1 MKSIILTLGLA
12 ALAGTATA
20 KQTCKAKAEAE
31 AKANRV
37 KGATKTDFCE
47 GAGYD
52 SSKVDTECG
61 GANGKG
67 TTCLATEC
75 CNGVVECD
83 FTHWYMKTDPTSF
96 EVTMEETEGAV
107 KQSCMYYQECYE
119 SKNKTLSG
127 CITKGNQVCERYS
140 QLGKDG
146 DVVAISG
153 VDATYTQAG
162 GGSCHPTSTCCG
174 DKCCTDKQSCVALP
188 GGDLG
193 SKYDSFEYDFTTQS
207 VRKIQQ
213 NKGKMANG
221 EAPKNSPM
229 MCVDQVFGPNK
240 ATKAVVTPLVAM
252 LLLATVAIAG
262 FRRSNTGLFDKI
274 APAVVFLTGFFLM
287 LSEGSAFSLLTAV
300 VASTTMACPDNK
312 KGYLVIGQ
320 LFFLWLLMGGTQ
332 FFFGN
337 DRNTLTNYFV
347 KAQSTNMDQLGKD
360 CSEYYANYFVYA
372 GAGKAKAWSIA
383 PSRIYSGLCSREFI
397 GFQVFMAYI
406 NAFAVFAMVAHT
418 THVYLAPIAGVA
430 TNDQAKTETPVEMA
444 TVTNGV

>member
-1 MKSIILTLGLA
+1 MKS
-12 ALAGTATA
+12 
-20 KQTCKAKAEAE
+20 
-31 AKANRV
+31 
-37 KGATKTDFCE
+37 
-47 GAGYD
+47 
-52 SSKVDTECG
+52 
-61 GANGKG
+61 
-67 TTCLATEC
+67 
-75 CNGVVECD
+75 
-83 FTHWYMKTDPTSF
+83 DPTSF
-96 EVTMEETEGAV
+96 EKTMEEVEGAV

-119 SKNKTLSG
+119 SANKTLSG

-153 VDATYTQAG
+153 VDSVYTAAG
-162 GGSCHPTSTCCG
+162 AGSCHPTSTCCG
-174 DKCCTDKQSCVALP
+174 DQCCSDTQTCVALP
-188 GGDLG
+188 GSGDA
-193 SKYDSFEYDFTTQS
+193 KYKSMDSFEYEFTTQS

-213 NKGKMANG
+213 NQGKMANG
-221 EAPKNSPM
+221 DAPKNSPM

-274 APAVVFLTGFFLM
+274 APAIVFITGFFLM

-320 LFFLWLLMGGTQ
+320 LFFLWLLMGGNQ
-332 FFFGN
+332 FFFGT
-337 DRNTLTNYFV
+337 DKLTNYFV
-347 KAQSTNMDQLGKD
+347 KAQTTDMDKLASD
-360 CSEYYANYFVYA
+360 CSGYYAGYFQYA
-372 GAGKAKAWSIA
+372 AKEAKAWSIA
-383 PSRIYSGLCSREFI
+383 PSRLYNGLCGREFI

-406 NAFAVFAMVAHT
+406 NAFAVFAMIAHT
-418 THVYLAPIAGVA
+418 THVYLAPVAGVA